1 MICFTNIK
9 ILEIEFPKEFHVIWS
24 QSPPLLDRLATMQTP
39 PLKANRDVEACAP
52 RRSQGQPFRPWC
64 PKSSSSALGKG
75 SQGPFCLI
83 SQLKLQN
90 RVGECERE
98 PCLSPAPSDF
108 PDYTVCS
115 REKKRNQE
123 VTENTLG
130 SRAST
135 RHSPR
140 LDSTQRRRIQ
150 VPLPSSFTGHR
161 VRGVLCGRG
170 VPEGSESTHSLLHFP
185 TT

>member
-39 PLKANRDVEACAP
+39 PVKANRDAEACAP

-64 PKSSSSALGKG
+64 PKSSSSALGKD

-98 PCLSPAPSDF
+98 LCLSPAPSDS